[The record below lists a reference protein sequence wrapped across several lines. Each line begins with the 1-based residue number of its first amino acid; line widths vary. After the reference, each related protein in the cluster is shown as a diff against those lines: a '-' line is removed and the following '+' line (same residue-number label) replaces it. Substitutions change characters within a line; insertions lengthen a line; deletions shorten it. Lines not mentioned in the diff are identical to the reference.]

1 MGHVEVDAYIRG
13 TSGGVELK
21 RVIVDTGATYTV
33 LPIELVKE
41 IGAVETPYTVDMELG
56 DGRKIKTNIY
66 VASIKIQEREAPS
79 IIAAF
84 KEAKIVIGVQSLE
97 ALGLKVDPTT
107 GKLEPTRP
115 KGLAYFYSLQ
125 INNVF

>member
-13 TSGGVELK
+13 ITEEVELK
-21 RVIVDTGATYTV
+21 SVVVDTGATYTI
-33 LPIELVKE
+33 LPTELVEK
-41 IGAVETPYTVDMELG
+41 IGAIKTPYTVDVELG
-56 DGRKIKTNIY
+56 DGRRIKTHIY
-66 VASIKIQEREAPS
+66 VASIRIQEREAPS

-84 KEAKIVIGVQSLE
+84 KEAKAVIGVQALE

-115 KGLAYFYSLQ
+115 KGLAYFY
-125 INNVF
+125 